1 MDGALAQVSALL
13 SSYLSAK
20 AADAGHPELTRL
32 AQLLAGFVTGGK
44 GLRPQLCVAGW
55 LAGGGSGPGLA
66 SGGDTD
72 AVVHAA
78 ASLELFHAFA
88 LIQDD
93 VMDGSATRRGKPA
106 MHCALTAGYP
116 GGGDTDRKA
125 LQFGLNG
132 AILLGDLALVWSD
145 ELLAAA
151 PLSDAQREAIEP
163 VIRMMRSE
171 AIFGQYLDLLATGRQ
186 DGDVDA
192 TLTVARYKTGSY
204 TVHRPLQL
212 GAVLAGAGPEVLP
225 ACRAV
230 GVPLGEAFQLRDDL
244 LGVFGD
250 PARTGKSRLDDLR
263 EGKHTTLMALA
274 LQRADPEQARR
285 LRRLV
290 GDPELGEAGA
300 SAVREILEGTGA
312 RDEVERMIRT
322 RYEKARAALR
332 DAPFAPAGSAALA
345 GLASRAVVRDS

>member
-1 MDGALAQVSALL
+1 
-13 SSYLSAK
+13 
-20 AADAGHPELTRL
+20 
-32 AQLLAGFVTGGK
+32 
-44 GLRPQLCVAGW
+44 
-55 LAGGGSGPGLA
+55 
-66 SGGDTD
+66 
-72 AVVHAA
+72 
-78 ASLELFHAFA
+78 
-88 LIQDD
+88 
-93 VMDGSATRRGKPA
+93 
-106 MHCALTAGYP
+106 
-116 GGGDTDRKA
+116 
-125 LQFGLNG
+125 
-132 AILLGDLALVWSD
+132 VWSD